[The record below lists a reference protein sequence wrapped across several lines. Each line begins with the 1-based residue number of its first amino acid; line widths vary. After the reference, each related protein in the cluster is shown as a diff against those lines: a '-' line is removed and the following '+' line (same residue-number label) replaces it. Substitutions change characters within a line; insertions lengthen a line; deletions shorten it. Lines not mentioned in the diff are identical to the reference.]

1 MKILILTTLCF
12 YSVVSFAQINTF
24 SSYRDYPIT
33 DNIDSL
39 KKIVQQNQ
47 KNTEFYLHGIIAVER
62 LRILLKNDISF
73 ERLDSIQ
80 ALAVRQKSMLAMA
93 ANKINYANAY
103 QIKGNNLLAVQSFLE
118 AKDKFEKINDTNG
131 LLTAYGGLIQINY
144 EKDLIRGSRQNA
156 KYYFN
161 KLMVLSKNSNFE
173 IDKIFGLRYII
184 ECNALLDKRPTA
196 NEIEKAFTQI
206 ITIVEKKPSLKILKL
221 NYFIRIQRGYNTIK
235 AYDKQLKYAL
245 IELNYVNNKAQH
257 WNYFHV
263 ADAYNQVGK
272 YDSSLVYLKKAMF
285 AYKQQKVFGLEQ
297 LALYFKNYIDVLRK
311 LEKYQEALNANFQMD
326 SLNNIIY
333 KTSQQK
339 AIVELQ
345 TKYETEKKD
354 ITIKKLQLEK
364 QIAQSQFRQT
374 MSGLLLAVIISGAF
388 GLLALRLRKTN
399 QNLRL
404 LQQSKDKLFM
414 IISHDL
420 RSPLNTFMGYT
431 ELVEYLIET
440 NQPHKL
446 KSVFRQVDE
455 LGKNLSLML
464 NNILA
469 WSVSEQKNTLKPSSI
484 ELAPFFKELLSVYK
498 SIANFK
504 SIAWKEDFLEQ
515 RFTTDPNVLS
525 LITRNLLDNALK
537 YTEIGQQ
544 ISFSFKVDNHKLI
557 ITITN
562 QANRIPFK
570 KQRKIQ
576 NLFEGTKTYELGEDG
591 LGIGLITVQQYAKM
605 NQTKLSFKQDSNG
618 LVTFEVVIT
627 R

>member
-1 MKILILTTLCF
+1 
-12 YSVVSFAQINTF
+12 
-24 SSYRDYPIT
+24 
-33 DNIDSL
+33 
-39 KKIVQQNQ
+39 
-47 KNTEFYLHGIIAVER
+47 
-62 LRILLKNDISF
+62 
-73 ERLDSIQ
+73 
-80 ALAVRQKSMLAMA
+80 
-93 ANKINYANAY
+93 
-103 QIKGNNLLAVQSFLE
+103 
-118 AKDKFEKINDTNG
+118 
-131 LLTAYGGLIQINY
+131 
-144 EKDLIRGSRQNA
+144 
-156 KYYFN
+156 
-161 KLMVLSKNSNFE
+161 
-173 IDKIFGLRYII
+173 
-184 ECNALLDKRPTA
+184 
-196 NEIEKAFTQI
+196 
-206 ITIVEKKPSLKILKL
+206 
-221 NYFIRIQRGYNTIK
+221 
-235 AYDKQLKYAL
+235 
-245 IELNYVNNKAQH
+245 
-257 WNYFHV
+257 
-263 ADAYNQVGK
+263 
-272 YDSSLVYLKKAMF
+272 
-285 AYKQQKVFGLEQ
+285 
-297 LALYFKNYIDVLRK
+297 
-311 LEKYQEALNANFQMD
+311 
-326 SLNNIIY
+326 
-333 KTSQQK
+333 
-339 AIVELQ
+339 
-345 TKYETEKKD
+345 
-354 ITIKKLQLEK
+354 
-364 QIAQSQFRQT
+364 
-374 MSGLLLAVIISGAF
+374 VIISGAF